1 MMSKKKLIIDFL
13 KDYIRLNIVN
23 NNNNGFTSKSYKI
36 NPR

>member
-1 MMSKKKLIIDFL
+1 MMSKKKLIIDFI

-23 NNNNGFTSKSYKI
+23 NNNGFTTKSYKI